1 MRKPPPLSG
10 MTIAI
15 IAVAG
20 ILILAIAGPYIPGAT
35 TGIIGL
41 FQGKAKLSGEIF
53 VTMQSGDVKRGAD
66 VEVGL
71 VRVDDAFQAAW
82 DGILRD
88 YRSVFDEGLKRS
100 EQAQARYHSL
110 PSTSFD
116 LRRAALEDWRQANA
130 ALGEV
135 PGPFQQRA
143 RALIGPNLVTTVRGN
158 ADGRY
163 HFTGVPQGRYYVIAQ
178 YKVFD
183 NALKWA
189 VPITLKSGDNTLNL
203 TNSNG
208 NSPIP

>member
-20 ILILAIAGPYIPGAT
+20 ILMLAIAGPYIPGAT

-82 DGILRD
+82 DGILQD
-88 YRSVFDEGLKRS
+88 YRSAFDDGLKRS
-100 EQAQARYHSL
+100 QQAQARYDSL

-143 RALIGPNLVTTVRGN
+143 RALIGPNLVTTGRGN

-163 HFTGVPQGRYYVIAQ
+163 HSPNPGPVPGVSSR
-178 YKVFD
+178 
-183 NALKWA
+183 
-189 VPITLKSGDNTLNL
+189 
-203 TNSNG
+203 
-208 NSPIP
+208 